1 MFQFVCTA
9 ISLRLAVVFLL
20 IIGSTVCAQD
30 SQVEDLT
37 VRGGACFY
45 ANPEY
50 DTAVLVEFPY
60 TINRHEF
67 DFFQPDSL
75 STNYVARIFAQINLY
90 GVDGMPLDSAN
101 TYFSSLVGS
110 EEQAKTGGIKLFNNF
125 SLLLKP
131 GVYSA
136 RLTVVDV
143 VSKREGEFFYEKIVV
158 DPPVKDVLAVGGR
171 TFAHLISYVGSD
183 APASDRLVRNGYRI
197 MANPLGIYGTADSV
211 MYFYA
216 ELYNLQYDAETPSE
230 FQVDYAV
237 MTESG
242 ERQKTLKSVKMVK
255 GGTTAAIAES
265 FDISILPSGNFS
277 LRMIATDLASNQ
289 VDTQLTAF
297 WIISPSD
304 VEQLAKTALVSDPC
318 DTLSLETRLHLVHYL
333 LNPVERESLKGLS
346 DAGKERFIA
355 QYWAERDL
363 VSDTPGIKR
372 RELYERYLFSNNFF
386 SVGMEN
392 TDGWSTDRGRIF
404 MIYGP
409 WEQRDDIQAPLK
421 GNPFEV
427 WYYHSFREG
436 AVFVF
441 EDKQGF
447 LDYTLVHSNV
457 EGEVY
462 SDYWESRVKYQDYD
476 SEF

>member
-1 MFQFVCTA
+1 MFQSVCSA
-9 ISLRLAVVFLL
+9 VPVRLAVVFLL
-20 IIGSTVCAQD
+20 IIGSAVCAQE
-30 SQVEDLT
+30 SGGEDLT
-37 VRGGACFY
+37 VRGGAIFF

-50 DTAVLVEFPY
+50 DTAVLVQFPY

-67 DFFQPDSL
+67 EFFRPDSL
-75 STNYVARIFAQINLY
+75 STNLVARIFAQINLY

-101 TYFSSLVGS
+101 TYFSSLVAS
-110 EEQAKTGGIKLFNNF
+110 EQQAKTKGIKLFNNF

-143 VSKREGEFFYEKIVV
+143 ASKREGEFFYEKIVV
-158 DPPVKDVLAVGGR
+158 DPPVKDALTIGGR
-171 TFAHLISYVGSD
+171 TFAHLISYVGDD

-197 MANPLGIYGTADSV
+197 MANPLGIYGTSDSV

-216 ELYNLQYDAETPSE
+216 ELYNLSYDADNPSE
-230 FQVDYAV
+230 FQLEYAF
-237 MTESG
+237 MTEGG
-242 ERQKTLKSVKMVK
+242 ETQKTLKSARMVK
-255 GGTTAAIAES
+255 GGTTAAVAES
-265 FDISILPSGNFS
+265 FDISVLPSGNFS

-297 WIISPSD
+297 WIVSPSD
-304 VEQLAKTALVSDPC
+304 VRQLARNAIETDPC
-318 DTLSLETRLHLVHYL
+318 DTLGLETRLHLVHYL
-333 LNPVERESLKGLS
+333 LNPVEREALKGLS
-346 DAGKERFIA
+346 DAGKERFLA

-363 VSDTPGIKR
+363 LSDKPGIKR
-372 RELYERYLFSNNFF
+372 RELYERYLFANNFF
-386 SVGMEN
+386 SNNAEK

-409 WEQRDDIQAPLK
+409 WEQRDDIQAPLV
-421 GNPFEV
+421 GEPFEV

-462 SDYWESRVKYQDYD
+462 SDYWENRVKYQEYD
-476 SEF
+476 TEF